1 MSQIITIIIYIL
13 ISLVIPVIWLAL
25 SSVIYSRITLF
36 FALNHIYSKSC
47 HSCSK
52 SDHFCFKSHH
62 FCSMSHHFCFD
73 AKWDVTAFLL
83 PLFNKPAASSIT
95 YWYLWLFFITF
106 VVGITFMVDVYCI
119 YGQCYVYARE
129 IELRE
134 RLPVP
139 YDNYLKSLSSFSLC
153 LWLIITIMG
162 DTSLYVLFSQCSSC
176 DNILGNCFIQLTSYS
191 RAYVRIIYEQ
201 TKGKNPLR
209 TSLGRQSIQVK
220 EVYYE
225 WF

>member
-62 FCSMSHHFCFD
+62 FCSISHHFCFD

-95 YWYLWLFFITF
+95 YWYSWLFFITF
-106 VVGITFMVDVYCI
+106 VVGI
-119 YGQCYVYARE
+119 
-129 IELRE
+129 
-134 RLPVP
+134 PVP
-139 YDNYLKSLSSFSLC
+139 YDNYLKSLSSLSLC

-162 DTSLYVLFSQCSSC
+162 DTSLYVLFSQCPSC

-209 TSLGRQSIQVK
+209 TSLGRQNIQVK

>member
-62 FCSMSHHFCFD
+62 FCSISHHFCFD

-119 YGQCYVYARE
+119 YGECYVYARE
-129 IELRE
+129 IELKE

-139 YDNYLKSLSSFSLC
+139 YDNYLKSLSSLSLC
-153 LWLIITIMG
+153 LWLIITKWVIQACMFCFPNVRHVIIFLG
-162 DTSLYVLFSQCSSC
+162 TVSS
-176 DNILGNCFIQLTSYS
+176 NLRLIP
-191 RAYVRIIYEQ
+191 VRMYA
-201 TKGKNPLR
+201 
-209 TSLGRQSIQVK
+209 
-220 EVYYE
+220 
-225 WF
+225 